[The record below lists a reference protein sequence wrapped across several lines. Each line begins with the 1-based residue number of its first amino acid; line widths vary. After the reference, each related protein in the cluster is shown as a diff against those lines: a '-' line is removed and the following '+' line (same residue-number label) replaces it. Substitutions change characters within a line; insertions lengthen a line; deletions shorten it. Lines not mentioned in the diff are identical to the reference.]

1 MDVTAVKDVVD
12 IVSGVVTTLAAI
24 LAGGFAYYRFVR
36 GRVFHPRLTVNAE
49 ARQLR
54 VEATNYVLATLEVAN
69 VGLARI
75 DLGQASLQ
83 VSSLVGRGDTKAA
96 SVPQVD
102 WLHTTEVLQA
112 HTWIES
118 GEKLTEQS
126 LLMLPI
132 GHRAPVLVDFRVVS
146 QKVSLSATAIAEPP
160 LLEGGHD
167 AVSDV

>member
-1 MDVTAVKDVVD
+1 
-12 IVSGVVTTLAAI
+12 
-24 LAGGFAYYRFVR
+24 
-36 GRVFHPRLTVNAE
+36 
-49 ARQLR
+49 
-54 VEATNYVLATLEVAN
+54 
-69 VGLARI
+69 
-75 DLGQASLQ
+75 
-83 VSSLVGRGDTKAA
+83 
-96 SVPQVD
+96 
-102 WLHTTEVLQA
+102 VLQA